1 MGEDA
6 SDAQKRGK
14 YTSSLAV
21 ERAADIL
28 LTLGS
33 QPSAT
38 LSELAAAIGASGGAT
53 HRICTAL
60 VYKGL
65 IGQDP
70 ASDRYSL
77 SWSSLAL
84 ARARGSNLDIRH
96 VALPAMTELR
106 DKTGET
112 VTLNVRR
119 EDQLVCIE
127 QVDSRAELRWVGE
140 VGRVEVL
147 YAGAA
152 GKMLLAGLSDEQLD
166 VYLARTALV
175 SLTAETVVAPQQL
188 KAQIVSA
195 RTTDIAVGRGERAA
209 GIVGLAAPVR
219 DSSGRQVAV
228 ISLGAPAS
236 RMEGAAFETCKQLLL
251 AATQAI
257 STELG
262 YRRPATNL

>member
-1 MGEDA
+1 MDTDA
-6 SDAQKRGK
+6 SDSQKRGK

-28 LTLGS
+28 LSLGS
-33 QPSAT
+33 QPNAT

-60 VYKGL
+60 MYKGL
-65 IGQDP
+65 IEQD
-70 ASDRYSL
+70 SDTDRYAL

-84 ARARGSNLDIRH
+84 ARARGSTLDIRH
-96 VALPAMTELR
+96 VALPAMTRLR
-106 DKTGET
+106 DFTGET
-112 VTLNVRR
+112 VTLNVRQ
-119 EDQLVCIE
+119 DDHLVCIE

-152 GKMLLAGLSDEQLD
+152 GKMLLAGLSDAELD
-166 VYLARTALV
+166 AYLTRTVLTP
-175 SLTAETVVAPQQL
+175 LTAETIIDPGDL
-188 KAQIVSA
+188 KTQIVSA
-195 RTTDIAVGRGERAA
+195 RKTGITVGRGERAA
-209 GIVGLAAPVR
+209 GIVGLAAPLH
-219 DSSGRQVAV
+219 DSSGAQVAV

-236 RMEGAAFETCKQLLL
+236 RMEGEPFEVCRRQLLE
-251 AATQAI
+251 AISTI

-262 YRRPATNL
+262 YRRPLSTT